1 MQPLRRSLPIALL
14 NRILNVDRY
23 TELVQNVPDR
33 LDDDVMRDCLD
44 ILFAVFEPGDDRRE
58 EPITFVG
65 KASRDALAFGVPAA
79 PARDRAPL

>member
-23 TELVQNVPDR
+23 AELVQNAPDR
-33 LDDDVMRDCLD
+33 LDDDVIRDCLD

-58 EPITFVG
+58 ELITFVS
-65 KASRDALAFGVPAA
+65 KASREAHAANVPAA
-79 PARDRAPL
+79 PARGRAPL